1 MQPHSPSPRIIRRW
15 TFAAIEAKTGLD
27 FLQKL
32 PVAEQ
37 AAVEGGKAKAIWK

>member
-1 MQPHSPSPRIIRRW
+1 MHPQSPSRGIIGRR

-32 PVAEQ
+32 PVTEQ
-37 AAVEGGKAKAIWK
+37 ALVESGKAKAIWK

>member
-1 MQPHSPSPRIIRRW
+1 MIGRW
-15 TFAAIEAKTGLD
+15 TFAAIEGKTGLD

-37 AAVEGGKAKAIWK
+37 AAVEDGNAKAIWK

>member
-1 MQPHSPSPRIIRRW
+1 MHPQPPSRRIIGLRKS
-15 TFAAIEAKTGLD
+15 AIEAKTGLD

-37 AAVEGGKAKAIWK
+37 ALVESGKAKAIWK

>member
-1 MQPHSPSPRIIRRW
+1 MHPQSPSRGIIGRW
-15 TFAAIEAKTGLD
+15 TFATIEAKTGLD

-37 AAVEGGKAKAIWK
+37 AVVEKGKAKAIWK